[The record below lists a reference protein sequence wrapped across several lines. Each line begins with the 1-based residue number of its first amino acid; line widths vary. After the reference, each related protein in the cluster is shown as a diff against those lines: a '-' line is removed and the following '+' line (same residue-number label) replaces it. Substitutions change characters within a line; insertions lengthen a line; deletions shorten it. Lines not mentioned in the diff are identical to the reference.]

1 MALLMTDMAAGGQAA
16 RQLQQNVI
24 GAQYDPA
31 TAAASAEET
40 QLKLQQDRL
49 AAAYAPQKAAQ
60 EAEQEK
66 MRLDKMRLQ
75 RTMEEAQYK
84 SDTDTNRQLEEWL
97 KTDEGKKADRS
108 ELLRK
113 AAVLKMTGN
122 RIEEGA
128 QLFKQ
133 AESIDAVTLANEAKT
148 LAANNESIGKAFAAI
163 DAVPDYQVD
172 QYFEGL
178 PEPTKKLVSDQVGKE
193 NWMMYTGAQKKQ
205 VVGNLF
211 ANASGLLRKQ
221 IVDKNNDKALALGD
235 KATERAAMAQDG
247 QNYRKEIE
255 GDVKRDVAMQQ
266 SIDKVKGLENSLK
279 IAEEKMASAEKI
291 AAVRE
296 QLAEARISAAE
307 AKAAAAEARAEARDA
322 KKDDSKDFKSVEF
335 YYKERDRIETRFKKD
350 IEDAKA
356 DYKKYESKVVPSTW
370 ESSKA
375 KLQKN
380 YEAKIDL
387 DDPNYKSYSQK
398 VNKFFDLH
406 NKQYEEEKKVLQDTP
421 DFPSKARMLKSLDES
436 IAISES
442 QRSKEL
448 GMGGKI
454 KLEAAPVAKEAPA
467 SAAAPAAAPAPAAVP
482 AAAPAPAKAAPA
494 STKKAYIEI
503 TPEVRVDATL
513 PKDTIDNIKKS
524 PKAFRG
530 LDDDEMWGLKD
541 EKLAILKIPKETA
554 VAAPASKAAVP
565 SNKSAAP
572 KFEEGKV
579 YTDAN
584 GNKAKYVNGKWEPQ

>member
-1 MALLMTDMAAGGQAA
+1 MTDAAAGGQAV
-16 RQLQQNVI
+16 LQMQRDMAAAPYV
-24 GAQYDPA
+24 GQEAAA
-31 TAAASAEET
+31 TAEKT

-49 AAAYAPQKAAQ
+49 AAAYAPQKAAA
-60 EAEQEK
+60 EAEQEQ
-66 MRLDKMRLQ
+66 MRIQALRLQ
-75 RTMEEAQYK
+75 RTMAEADYK
-84 SDTDTNRQLEEWL
+84 SDTETNTQLAAWKKE
-97 KTDEGKKADRS
+97 EGKDAT
-108 ELLRK
+108 EAEIIRK
-113 AAVLKMTGN
+113 AGSLKLLNNKVT
-122 RIEEGA
+122 EGA
-128 QLFKQ
+128 SLIKS
-133 AESIDAVTLANEAKT
+133 AESLDAVTLANEAKT
-148 LAANNESIGKAFAAI
+148 LVANNESIGKAFAAI
-163 DAVPDYQVD
+163 DAVPDDQVD
-172 QYFEGL
+172 QYFKGL
-178 PEPTKKLVSDQVGKE
+178 PEATKKLISDQVGKE
-193 NWMMYTGAQKKQ
+193 NWMRYTGAEKKQ

-211 ANASGLLRKQ
+211 VNASGLLRKQ

-235 KATERAAMAQDG
+235 KATDRAILAQNG

-296 QLAEARISAAE
+296 QLAEARI
-307 AKAAAAEARAEARDA
+307 AAAEARAEARDA

-356 DYKKYESKVVPSTW
+356 DYKKYEFKVVPSTW

-387 DDPNYKSYSQK
+387 DDPNYKAYSQK

-454 KLEAAPVAKEAPA
+454 KLEAAPAAKET
-467 SAAAPAAAPAPAAVP
+467 SAPAAAPA

-513 PKDTIDNIKKS
+513 PKDTIDNIKQS

-530 LDDDEMWGLKD
+530 LNDDEMWGLKD
-541 EKLAILKIPKETA
+541 GKIAMLKIPKEA
-554 VAAPASKAAVP
+554 AAAAPASKAAVT
-565 SNKSAAP
+565 SNKLNPEQQTWFDAAKKANP
-572 KFEEGKV
+572 NMSDADIIAEGK
-579 YTDAN
+579 
-584 GNKAKYVNGKWEPQ
+584 KRKKL

>member
-1 MALLMTDMAAGGQAA
+1 MAAGGQAA
-16 RQLQQNVI
+16 RQLQQNIV
-24 GAQYDPA
+24 GAQYDS
-31 TAAASAEET
+31 AAMAAGAEET

-49 AAAYAPQKAAQ
+49 AAAYAPQKAAAEA
-60 EAEQEK
+60 EAEQ
-66 MRLDKMRLQ
+66 MRLKTMRLQ
-75 RTMEEAQYK
+75 TLASEAQYK
-84 SDTDTNRQLEEWL
+84 ADTDSTQKLQQWMQS
-97 KTDEGKKADRS
+97 DDGKKATDS
-108 ELLRK
+108 DIIKK
-113 AAVLKMTGN
+113 AAAFKMEAG
-122 RIEEGA
+122 RVEDGA
-128 QLFKQ
+128 KLMTQ
-133 AESIDAVTLANEAKT
+133 AEKLDATALANEAKT
-148 LAANNESIGKAFAAI
+148 LAANNETIGKAFAAI
-163 DAVPDYQVD
+163 NAVPDYQVD

-178 PEPTKKLVSDQVGKE
+178 PEATKKLISDQVGKE
-193 NWMMYTGAQKKQ
+193 NWMMYTGAEKKQ

-211 ANASGLLRKQ
+211 LNATGMLRKQ
-221 IVDKNNDKALALGD
+221 IVESNNDRALALGD
-235 KATERAAMAQDG
+235 KTTERTAMVQDG
-247 QNYRKEIE
+247 QNFRKEME

-296 QLAEARISAAE
+296 QLAEARI
-307 AKAAAAEARAEARDA
+307 AAAEARAKARDA

-387 DDPNYKSYSQK
+387 DDPNYKAYSQK

-406 NKQYEEEKKVLQDTP
+406 NKQYEEEKKVLQDIP

-454 KLEAAPVAKEAPA
+454 KLEAAPAAKET
-467 SAAAPAAAPAPAAVP
+467 SAPAAAPA

-541 EKLAILKIPKETA
+541 GKIAMLKIPKEA
-554 VAAPASKAAVP
+554 AAAAPASKAAVT
-565 SNKSAAP
+565 SNKLNPEQQTWFDAAKKANP
-572 KFEEGKV
+572 NMSDADIIAEGK
-579 YTDAN
+579 
-584 GNKAKYVNGKWEPQ
+584 KRKKL

>member
-1 MALLMTDMAAGGQAA
+1 MALLMTDLAAGGQAA
-16 RQLQQNVI
+16 RQLQQNIV
-24 GAQYDPA
+24 GAQYDS
-31 TAAASAEET
+31 AAMAAGAEET

-49 AAAYAPQKAAQ
+49 AAAYAPQKAAA
-60 EAEQEK
+60 EAEQEQ

-133 AESIDAVTLANEAKT
+133 AESIDAVALANEAKT
-148 LAANNESIGKAFAAI
+148 LVANNESIGKAFAAI
-163 DAVPDYQVD
+163 DAAPDDQVNE
-172 QYFEGL
+172 YFEGL
-178 PEPTKKLVSDQVGKE
+178 PEPTKKLISDQVGKE
-193 NWMMYTGAQKKQ
+193 NWMRYTGAQKKQ

-296 QLAEARISAAE
+296 QLAEARI
-307 AKAAAAEARAEARDA
+307 AAAEARAEARDA

-387 DDPNYKSYSQK
+387 DDPNYKAYSQK

-421 DFPSKARMLKSLDES
+421 DFPSKDRMLKSLDES

-467 SAAAPAAAPAPAAVP
+467 SAAAP

-579 YTDAN
+579 YTDAR